1 MRPVTRSLLI
11 SGALVV
17 LDQLTKL
24 WASLNLNEPLVLFPS
39 FFRLTLSHNPGALFG
54 LAGRL
59 PPPWRGILL
68 TLLPALAVG
77 VIVYLLWKTKPG
89 EVYARLGLALILG
102 GAVGNVIDR
111 VRFGYVIDFLD
122 LYAGWP
128 VLSDS
133 LVSWFGTNRWPTF
146 NIADMGLTFGGILL
160 CYELF
165 FRRSS
170 GKGPKGASLS
180 D

>member
-1 MRPVTRSLLI
+1 MENQAR
-11 SGALVV
+11 
-17 LDQLTKL
+17 
-24 WASLNLNEPLVLFPS
+24 
-39 FFRLTLSHNPGALFG
+39 
-54 LAGRL
+54 
-59 PPPWRGILL
+59 RG
-68 TLLPALAVG
+68 
-77 VIVYLLWKTKPG
+77 
-89 EVYARLGLALILG
+89 YARLGLALILG

-165 FRRSS
+165 FERSS